1 MGTER
6 EFTKTRSER
15 AKTTNQGEMVSLM
28 IKLQWKTKPGY
39 TIFTWLLP
47 RRRSRLED
55 HVNVKDQLSPKT
67 LARAQEHD
75 ASTLPHFF
83 RRCFCVHINLS
94 AEKVKGFCFL
104 CFFKT
109 KHKIHSWL
117 HLQPNP
123 PLLFTPIAIA

>member
-1 MGTER
+1 MVNLVLTNSVCIDFFCLCFHVMFIITE
-6 EFTKTRSER
+6 
-15 AKTTNQGEMVSLM
+15 
-28 IKLQWKTKPGY
+28 
-39 TIFTWLLP
+39 
-47 RRRSRLED
+47 RRSRSED

-67 LARAQEHD
+67 LARAEHD

-83 RRCFCVHINLS
+83 HTCFCVHINLS

-117 HLQPNP
+117 HH
-123 PLLFTPIAIA
+123 FTAAIA